1 MKTLKLW
8 EKSAGPEC
16 SLRLMP
22 SDTMNQGLQVTIR
35 ALPDDEDA
43 LGQLPSPLPKRVAV
57 VVSVEGAMLC
67 GKKEE
72 AD

>member
-8 EKSAGPEC
+8 AKSVGPEC

-22 SDTMNQGLQVTIR
+22 SDTMNQGPPVTIR

-43 LGQLPSPLPKRVAV
+43 LGQLPSPLPKGVAV

-67 GKKEE
+67 GKEEE